1 MDRQPILLPYPR
13 KLNFSQGVNNLSAEH
28 LIYLDCKHPQ
38 SILFS
43 AIQIQNALLNQ
54 AGLKYEIYA
63 GTIISNE
70 SAGIILRLAPLP
82 GAKSQEYRLQITPTS
97 ICIQAPDPHGL
108 FYGCCTF
115 IQLIQYH
122 LAQSRINSG
131 LPPSFIP
138 CLEVEDWPDFK
149 NRGVMIDISRD
160 KVPTMETMYN
170 LINLLSTWKI
180 NQLQLYTEHT
190 FAYKLHPDVWANAS
204 PFTGEEILRLDKYC
218 RERFI
223 ELVPNQNSFGH
234 MERWLKHPRYLSLA
248 EAPDGFD
255 FPWEHHSG
263 PFSLCPIDPASIKL
277 LAGLFDE
284 LLPHFSSRQVNVGC
298 DETFDL
304 GQGRSRDACLKYG
317 TSRVYLDF
325 VLKIYKEVSKR
336 SYKMQ
341 LWGDMLMVHPD
352 LISKLPK
359 DCLVLEWGYEG
370 NHPFEEHSNK
380 LAQSGLPFYVCPGTS
395 SWNSIAGRTDNCI
408 QNISNASK
416 CGIEYG
422 AEGYLITDWGD
433 SGHWQVLPVSY
444 LGFATGAA
452 YSWSYQA
459 NQNLDIAAVLDYY
472 AFQDSS
478 FNIGKI
484 AYNFGNLYHE
494 IGIELE
500 NSSLLFE
507 ILQQP
512 IKKWN
517 KYLPP
522 EDAFFAINHT
532 LDMIDQIG
540 ENLSLF
546 NSARPDK
553 KLVEREFLLTR
564 DLLRHACIRGL
575 FGFGSTSIS
584 KESLAQNLKEIIKE
598 YQEIWLSRNRYG
610 GLKDSLVYFNLPLKE
625 YE

>member
-1 MDRQPILLPYPR
+1 MDKQPILLPHPR
-13 KLNFSQGVNNLSAEH
+13 QLYFSQGVKNLFDDH
-28 LIYLDCKHPQ
+28 LIFLDCEHPQ

-63 GTIISNE
+63 GTAISKE
-70 SAGIILRLAPLP
+70 LTGIRLRLAPIHEV
-82 GAKSQEYRLQITPTS
+82 KSQGYILQITPTT
-97 ICIQAPDPHGL
+97 ICIQAPDPDGL

-115 IQLIQYH
+115 IQLIQYY
-122 LAQSRINSG
+122 LAQPRINTD
-131 LPPSFIP
+131 LPLNSVP
-138 CLEVEDWPDFK
+138 CLEVIDWPDFK
-149 NRGVMIDISRD
+149 NRGILMDISRD
-160 KVPTMETMYN
+160 KVPTVETIYN

-190 FAYKLHPDVWANAS
+190 FAYKQHPDVWADAS
-204 PFTGEEILRLDKYC
+204 PFTGEEILKLDAYC
-218 RERFI
+218 RERFV

-234 MERWLKHPRYLSLA
+234 LERWLKHPRYMSLA

-255 FPWEHHSG
+255 FPWEHHFG

-277 LAGLFDE
+277 VAGLFDE

-304 GQGRSRDACLKYG
+304 GQGRSRDTCAKYG

-325 VLKIYKEVSKR
+325 VLKIYNEVRKR
-336 SYKMQ
+336 GFKMQ
-341 LWGDMLMVHPD
+341 LWGDMLMAHPN
-352 LISKLPK
+352 LIPELPK
-359 DCLVLEWGYEG
+359 DFIVLEWGYEG

-395 SWNSIAGRTDNCI
+395 SWNSIAGRTENCI
-408 QNISNASK
+408 QNLSNASK
-416 CGIEYG
+416 CGIEYA

-433 SGHWQVLPVSY
+433 NGHWQVLPVSY

-459 NQNLDIAAVLDYY
+459 NQNLDIMAVLDRY

-478 FNIGKI
+478 FNIGRI
-484 AYNFGNLYHE
+484 AYNFGNIYHE
-494 IGIELE
+494 IGIELD
-500 NSSLLFE
+500 NSSPLFE

-512 IKKWN
+512 IEKWRN
-517 KYLPP
+517 YLAP
-522 EDAFFAINHT
+522 ENAFYSMNHT
-532 LDMIDQIG
+532 LDTIDQVG

-546 NSARPDK
+546 NSTRPDK
-553 KLVEREFLLTR
+553 ELIEREFLLTSN
-564 DLLRHACIRGL
+564 LLRHACIRGL
-575 FGFGSTSIS
+575 YCFGSTSIS
-584 KESLAQNLKEIIKE
+584 KEYLVQDLKKIIKE
-598 YQEIWLSRNRYG
+598 YNEIWLLRNRPG
-610 GLKDSLVYFNLPLKE
+610 GLNDSLAYFNIPLKD